1 MGTFQLLSG
10 TPNKVIKKPFSHCC
24 MDTGDIS
31 AITAPN
37 DIKIANSMEIQEYLA
52 IVKHSRTNG

>member
-1 MGTFQLLSG
+1 
-10 TPNKVIKKPFSHCC
+10 

-37 DIKIANSMEIQEYLA
+37 DIKIASSMEIQEYLA